1 MTLWDINM
9 LNIDDLRIE
18 LITVANVVREHVE
31 VAEKANISVPY
42 LTQIRNGKNA
52 KTDTEE
58 NRTLLK
64 NIINIYRE
72 IGRRKERDLQNVL
85 S

>member
-1 MTLWDINM
+1 M

-64 NIINIYRE
+64 NRINI
-72 IGRRKERDLQNVL
+72 
-85 S
+85 

>member
-1 MTLWDINM
+1 M

-64 NIINIYRE
+64 NIINIYIE